1 MDCYYGCDINDFRV
15 PEDRDLLDRHPSP
28 QNWSGWGINAP
39 EGFES
44 PKKYFTADTNSTEL
58 EFDFMDEGFSHEIE
72 LGVSL
77 HDKDQ
82 STSSSAHGGLLELSF
97 QQTEISSDQPNCK
110 LQDLSCFEQT
120 DDIFLDSMIDDLS
133 CVEDQHNSF
142 YFSSENTCSNT
153 PRTSQEDIEA
163 SKFVPYYANS
173 NDCLDIEYNRDETM
187 HGQYSLEESILQ
199 NLEMAIAQFTG
210 KTRICFRD
218 ALYRLARDTK
228 QQHLV
233 ENLDGGLNMQEPM
246 PHEVLTDT
254 MRSEDKETMET
265 DTNNVDRAVANL
277 MYNKMETN
285 MQDLPL
291 TTSVNTNNQEVN
303 GT

>member
-15 PEDRDLLDRHPSP
+15 PEDQDLLDRHPSP
-28 QNWSGWGINAP
+28 ENWSEWGINAP
-39 EGFES
+39 EGYES

-58 EFDFMDEGFSHEIE
+58 EFDFMDEAFSHEIE
-72 LGVSL
+72 LKASV

-82 STSSSAHGGLLELSF
+82 STSSSARGGLLEQSF
-97 QQTEISSDQPNCK
+97 QQTEISSESDQPNYK

-120 DDIFLDSMIDDLS
+120 DDIFLDSVIDDLS
-133 CVEDQHNSF
+133 CVEDQHKSF

-153 PRTSQEDIEA
+153 PRTSQEDVEA
-163 SKFVPYYANS
+163 SKLVPYYSNS
-173 NDCLDIEYNRDETM
+173 NDYLDIECNRDETM
-187 HGQYSLEESILQ
+187 HAHSSLEESILQ

-228 QQHLV
+228 EQHLV
-233 ENLDGGLNMQEPM
+233 ENLDGGLNMQESM
-246 PHEVLTDT
+246 PHEVLNDT
-254 MRSEDKETMET
+254 MRSEDREPMET

-291 TTSVNTNNQEVN
+291 TNIQEVN